1 MLIDCKIKIAL
12 IAITT
17 LSSMAMADITVS
29 SPDRVVYVPEQPKV
43 KKAMDP
49 RKLGDSYNDHF
60 QVLYDHSRK
69 QYYAFWTQASWEGAG
84 DHHICFAKSKDGKT
98 WSKPDILAGSRCRSI
113 RGFDA
118 SWQQPML
125 SKTGRLYCLWNQ
137 LIRPGKSKGEAL
149 CGFYSD
155 DGGDTWTEPR
165 FVPVAGT
172 VHDKSCVRF
181 RLPWINWQRPLRLLE
196 DGKFAVAASMY
207 GKGRVVCLWRFENI
221 DDNPEIADVKITVNS
236 RSNDLCVARM
246 VEKDVFHPDDGRDA
260 LEEGSMVKLPDGR
273 LFMLMRTST
282 GHPAWSVS
290 SDVGCTWSDPKHL
303 RDSTGR
309 AYLQPRSPCP
319 IYDYNGCETGSGVY
333 FAMIHD
339 TFDFEK
345 KKTAYQNR
353 GPVYIIWGEY
363 DPNGEQPIKF
373 TEKRM
378 LNPRTASWNSYYTS
392 YTVVDGERILWYPD
406 GKHYLLGKIITR
418 P

>member
-43 KKAMDP
+43 KKSMDP

-98 WSKPDILAGSRCRSI
+98 WSKPDILAGARCRSI

-125 SKTGRLYCLWNQ
+125 SKSGRLYCLWNQ

-165 FVPVAGT
+165 LVPVAGT

-290 SDVGCTWSDPKHL
+290 SDVGCT
-303 RDSTGR
+303 
-309 AYLQPRSPCP
+309 
-319 IYDYNGCETGSGVY
+319 
-333 FAMIHD
+333 
-339 TFDFEK
+339 
-345 KKTAYQNR
+345 
-353 GPVYIIWGEY
+353 
-363 DPNGEQPIKF
+363 
-373 TEKRM
+373 
-378 LNPRTASWNSYYTS
+378 
-392 YTVVDGERILWYPD
+392 
-406 GKHYLLGKIITR
+406 
-418 P
+418 